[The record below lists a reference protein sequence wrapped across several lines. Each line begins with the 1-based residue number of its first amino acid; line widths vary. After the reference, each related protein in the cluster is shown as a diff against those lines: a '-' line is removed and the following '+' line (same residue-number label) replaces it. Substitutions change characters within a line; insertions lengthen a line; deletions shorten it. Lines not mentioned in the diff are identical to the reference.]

1 MIDDFPNLTSVT
13 TLCFPVSS
21 KVKKNYGVRIYY
33 AYSNGIKSSQ
43 TCY

>member
-21 KVKKNYGVRIYY
+21 KVKKIMEYVSTTLTLT
-33 AYSNGIKSSQ
+33 A
-43 TCY
+43 